1 MVTDLSLLNQIRRR
15 LCLLTLGACFYR
27 LMLGKRG
34 GVRMGSWY
42 MRTAC
47 WHGHKRRRPSKYQQA
62 VRQGTQ
68 GVKTHDAPRRPSIPI
83 NGTASDVV
91 GIFSATRLRNT
102 VNERSMVTP
111 EMKISNFERVCVPSK
126 IIGWPKCR
134 KSRYS

>member
-1 MVTDLSLLNQIRRR
+1 VRCFGIATNAFGFLDDPAPPSTYLGRALFRLL
-15 LCLLTLGACFYR
+15 
-27 LMLGKRG
+27 LGKGG
-34 GVRMGSWY
+34 GVRRGLGV
-42 MRTAC
+42 RTAC

-111 EMKISNFERVCVPSK
+111 EMKISNFERVRVPSK
-126 IIGWPKCR
+126 VIGWPVCGK
-134 KSRYS
+134 